1 VDIVS
6 EFICVSIEGKRNN
19 ARPRRCQ
26 GSGSIEFEPEMLT
39 FEVHGGT
46 GMRYCAGMTM
56 HFKTD
61 GEAELKSALITRLR
75 HLMAPD
81 GTSGRFAHG
90 SQLFSYCSIDRER
103 LKSVELPSPIIGI
116 MLRGQKE
123 VWLGDV
129 AHVFEPGTVFVLPS
143 NVPMDVVNVPA
154 SLSSPYESLLLEVP
168 SLPNNIAPNVAPA
181 PGPELDAST
190 RFQVPLSRDLVDTL
204 VHAATAIADNE
215 LGESVKALRLGEVL
229 TLLRAW
235 PAARPLFDV
244 GMAERV
250 AWLIR
255 TDPAGDWTVA
265 RAAIS
270 LAVGASTLR
279 RRLAAQGRS
288 FRAILRQERLQAGRH
303 ALLSGAS
310 SLAAA
315 EAAGYA
321 SRSHF
326 ARRYRESFGASPKRR
341 RSDLQGVPE
350 PNLPR
355 P

>member
-1 VDIVS
+1 MLAV
-6 EFICVSIEGKRNN
+6 
-19 ARPRRCQ
+19 RRGQ
-26 GSGSIEFEPEMLT
+26 GSGSIDFEPEMLT
-39 FEVHGGT
+39 FELHGST
-46 GMRYCAGMTM
+46 VMRYSAAMTM
-56 HFKTD
+56 HFKTA
-61 GEAELKSALITRLR
+61 GEAELKSALVTRLR

-90 SQLFSYCSIDRER
+90 NQLFSYCSIDRER

-143 NVPMDVVNVPA
+143 KVPMDVVNVPA

-168 SLPNNIAPNVAPA
+168 SLPDNIAPNVAAA
-181 PGPELDAST
+181 PEPEPNAST
-190 RFQVPLSRDLVDTL
+190 RFRVPLSRDLVDTL
-204 VHAATAIADNE
+204 VHAATAIANNE

-235 PAARPLFDV
+235 PAARPLFEV
-244 GMAERV
+244 SLAERV
-250 AWLIR
+250 GWLVR
-255 TDPAGDWTVA
+255 TDPASDWTVA
-265 RAAIS
+265 RVAGP

-279 RRLAAQGRS
+279 RRLAAEGCS
-288 FRAILRQERLQAGRH
+288 FRKILRQERLQAGRH
-303 ALLSGAS
+303 ALLSGAPS
-310 SLAAA
+310 FVAA

-341 RSDLQGVPE
+341 HSDLEDVPE
-350 PNLPR
+350 PSPSR